1 MNAPLFLFDLDGT
14 LVNSAPDLALAANLT
29 RQQEGLEFL
38 PSHQLEAVAS
48 QGVNALIQ
56 TAFQTSPDEANFQ
69 IRRIRFLEN
78 YKRIGHRHTRPYPQ
92 IEELLHKL
100 HDNEF
105 RVGIVTNKLEDLARR
120 LVKNVFRD
128 PSFLLIIGSDH
139 KNCSMKP
146 SPSMLWTAMQRA
158 SSPPALTL
166 YAGDDPRDIK
176 AAHAAGIRCAAC
188 TWGYGPKPY
197 ENWNADFIASHPLR
211 LLDWALFQFRGQNL
225 ELAHLYQNKL

>member
-38 PSHQLEAVAS
+38 PSTQLEAVAS

-56 TAFQTSPDEANFQ
+56 TAFQTTPEDPAFQ
-69 IRRIRFLEN
+69 MRRIRFLDN

-92 IEELLHKL
+92 IEELLHRL
-100 HDNEF
+100 RDNQF

-128 PSFLLIIGSDH
+128 PSFLLVIGSDH
-139 KNCSMKP
+139 KNCMMKP
-146 SPSMLWTAMQRA
+146 SPTMLWTAMLRA

-166 YAGDDPRDIK
+166 YAGDDPRDVK

-197 ENWNADFIASHPLR
+197 TSWNADYIAQRPLQ
-211 LLDWALFQFRGQNL
+211 LLDWALFYQRGHNL
-225 ELAHLYQNKL
+225 ELAHLYQNTL